1 MIINSVVIPPT
12 SLEMAIPQKDS
23 IVWTVQSIT
32 REILHLN
39 NNKMFIFLFE
49 NAGNYWLNAVFQT
62 IDRNVYHASK
72 LGIIFNGWAHR
83 YQTPT
88 FKEAC
93 NACVRAQS
101 MCFNLREGGGQ
112 QTRVY
117 IDHFLMNRHQNH
129 HKPLWNF
136 TQHIF
141 L

>member
-62 IDRNVYHASK
+62 IDRNVYHASAQENLSKK
-72 LGIIFNGWAHR
+72 LIWF
-83 YQTPT
+83 
-88 FKEAC
+88 F
-93 NACVRAQS
+93 
-101 MCFNLREGGGQ
+101 
-112 QTRVY
+112 
-117 IDHFLMNRHQNH
+117 
-129 HKPLWNF
+129 
-136 TQHIF
+136 
-141 L
+141 

>member
-72 LGIIFNGWAHR
+72 LGIIFNGWVHR
-83 YQTPT
+83 YQTLT

-101 MCFNLREGGGQ
+101 MFVNLGEGGGGVSKLEC
-112 QTRVY
+112 TL
-117 IDHFLMNRHQNH
+117 I
-129 HKPLWNF
+129 
-136 TQHIF
+136 IS
-141 L
+141 

>member
-72 LGIIFNGWAHR
+72 LGIIFNGWVHR
-83 YQTPT
+83 YQTLT

-101 MCFNLREGGGQ
+101 MYVNLGWGGGGAANQ
-112 QTRVY
+112 S
-117 IDHFLMNRHQNH
+117 IH
-129 HKPLWNF
+129 
-136 TQHIF
+136 
-141 L
+141 